1 MFLLCSLLVDLPS
14 PDARGSPASHQVAA
28 SPPAAD
34 NETMIDDREIQDT
47 ESDRRAMQFLLRSF
61 PESGVDPM
69 TAPVAEVDALWRR
82 MAIYLAR
89 ASETEFDKV
98 LNAVRQDRAAAET
111 GAIGSDA
118 ALRGA
123 ERAEELMT
131 LIIEWRHGTW
141 ESAEVAAGRDP
152 HSAA

>member
-1 MFLLCSLLVDLPS
+1 
-14 PDARGSPASHQVAA
+14 
-28 SPPAAD
+28 
-34 NETMIDDREIQDT
+34 MIDDREIQDT

-131 LIIEWRHGTW
+131 LVIEWHHGTW

-152 HSAA
+152 HGAA